1 MASRLDGQSFPL
13 CRREASSVSDLRWK
27 GTSAGQS
34 LAFCRGSLLFW
45 VWAWVFLVI
54 GQVLAGE
61 WIEAHPSPKATGSAQ
76 AADGLHAISYSLF
89 LDPGWEKAAKEK
101 PLVISL
107 PGLGS
112 TGTPIEKILRL
123 ARKEGFAYG
132 RFEFPYE
139 PIQHTAYR
147 LAQALQDIR
156 RKAPQR
162 RVALVSYSLGGL
174 IGRAVIEDPE
184 LDPGN
189 VRALIMLC
197 PPNHGSLLLQLLP
210 WRDSDST
217 AWAVEGSSA
226 LENGLT
232 KLVPSSDPPT
242 SSYPAF
248 PAGPSASPASP
259 SASAGGPSASPAGQ
273 VISSTAQA
281 ASAKRRAE
289 GEGHLT
295 GLAAVWADLR
305 PGSAFLQRL
314 NSRPRNP
321 KVRYTI
327 LLGDRAYLGS
337 DDRESLQKW
346 AAQLPGAQQA
356 TGATSFWQVISQLD
370 ELVHGRG
377 DGAVAIRRGRL
388 EGVQD
393 VHIFHFSHLG
403 ILCSEWESPEGRR
416 AQELILDRLRTCPQ

>member
-1 MASRLDGQSFPL
+1 MGNWTFVLRNRSRRNGRVERRGGVSCFLGARPPT
-13 CRREASSVSDLRWK
+13 CRRSDGKAPLPGRTLSFLAVALLWFWGWGFWGGIASQIAGGAEATSSQV
-27 GTSAGQS
+27 AG
-34 LAFCRGSLLFW
+34 
-45 VWAWVFLVI
+45 
-54 GQVLAGE
+54 
-61 WIEAHPSPKATGSAQ
+61 SPPAVQ
-76 AADGLHAISYSLF
+76 APALPPYSLY

-107 PGLGS
+107 PGMGS

-123 ARKEGFAYG
+123 ARKEGFPCG
-132 RFEFPYE
+132 RFVFPHE
-139 PIQHTAYR
+139 PIQQTACR
-147 LAQALQDIR
+147 LAHALQDIG
-156 RKAPQR
+156 RKAPER

-197 PPNHGSLLLQLLP
+197 PPNHGSQLLQLLP
-210 WRDSDST
+210 WKDGEKNFDLSHPHPQ
-217 AWAVEGSSA
+217 
-226 LENGLT
+226 T
-232 KLVPSSDPPT
+232 KPPAQPVPSQVT
-242 SSYPAF
+242 LGNASS
-248 PAGPSASPASP
+248 
-259 SASAGGPSASPAGQ
+259 
-273 VISSTAQA
+273 
-281 ASAKRRAE
+281 
-289 GEGHLT
+289 

-305 PGSAFLQRL
+305 PGSAFLTRL

-327 LLGDRAYLGS
+327 LLGDRAYLGPE
-337 DDRESLQKW
+337 DRKTLTQW
-346 AAQLPGAQQA
+346 TAQLPPVGPL
-356 TGATSFWQVISQLD
+356 GHGPEKEPLGQVLGQLD

-377 DGAVAIRRGRL
+377 DGAVSIRRGQL

-403 ILCSEWESPEGRR
+403 VLRSEWESPEGRR